1 MGLGRLAL
9 GWDLANNRF
18 LVKLNNIPHE
28 ELRPF
33 VKDVRICRQKVV
45 NTAEGNVR
53 NTLWFLL
60 YGIQSVV
67 VQAQFNAK
75 RKAVSVTVGREGKTT
90 KRGRFDDPSI
100 YPIAI

>member
-1 MGLGRLAL
+1 MTFCTDGRFWVYHNSDPIKPMVKSKQTKQMLNDKPSTGIIMGLGRLAL

-53 NTLWFLL
+53 
-60 YGIQSVV
+60 
-67 VQAQFNAK
+67 
-75 RKAVSVTVGREGKTT
+75 
-90 KRGRFDDPSI
+90 
-100 YPIAI
+100 

>member
-9 GWDLANNRF
+9 GWDPAKAKYM
-18 LVKLNNIPHE
+18 VKVNNIKYE

-53 NTLWFLL
+53 
-60 YGIQSVV
+60 
-67 VQAQFNAK
+67 
-75 RKAVSVTVGREGKTT
+75 
-90 KRGRFDDPSI
+90 
-100 YPIAI
+100 

>member
-18 LVKLNNIPHE
+18 MVKLNNIPHE

-53 NTLWFLL
+53 
-60 YGIQSVV
+60 
-67 VQAQFNAK
+67 
-75 RKAVSVTVGREGKTT
+75 
-90 KRGRFDDPSI
+90 
-100 YPIAI
+100 